1 MRSLPP
7 LSKLHIPE
15 TAMATP
21 TSKIT
26 RALISVS
33 DKSGVEAFAR
43 SLSERGVDILSTG
56 GTAKLL
62 RDAGI
67 ECRDVSDYTG
77 FPEMMDGR
85 VKTLNPKVHGGI
97 LARRDNDGDLAS
109 MEEHG
114 ILPIDLVCVNLY
126 PFREAVAK
134 EGCTIDDAIEN
145 IDIGGPCMVRA
156 SAKNHKFVAIVV
168 DPNDYGMVLESM
180 DQGTLDEAKR
190 RALAVKAFAHTA
202 AYDGAIA
209 NHFSALNA
217 DGSKRKFP
225 DVFTRQFIKTAD
237 ELRYGENPHQ
247 DGAFYADPEDE
258 GLSLADCQVLQGKA
272 LSYNNIADADAA
284 FGCVRDFSDNA
295 AVIVKHANP
304 CGVAVGHN
312 GNNSQEVIY
321 EKARAADSVS
331 AFGGIAAFNRP
342 LEEATAKLIAETFME
357 VVIAPGFSDGAR
369 KALEEKKNLRLL
381 LAPNAEAVS
390 GGLEFKRVN
399 GGLLVQERDAHILDR
414 AACKVVTKRQPT
426 EEEWQ
431 DMLFAWSVAKH
442 VKSNAI
448 VFAKD
453 GVTLGVGAGQMNRV
467 NSTRI
472 AAHHGGEA
480 IKGSAVASDAFFPF
494 RDGVDALAEAG
505 ATAVIQPGGSIRD
518 EEVIA
523 AADEAGIAMIF
534 TGIRHFRH

>member
-1 MRSLPP
+1 MPS
-7 LSKLHIPE
+7 
-15 TAMATP
+15 
-21 TSKIT
+21 IT

-33 DKSGVEAFAR
+33 DKTGVEDFAR
-43 SLSERGVDILSTG
+43 ALADRGVDILSTG
-56 GTAKLL
+56 GTARLL

-67 ECRDVSDYTG
+67 VCRDVSDYTG

-97 LARRDNDGDLAS
+97 LARRDHEGDLAS
-109 MEEHG
+109 MKEHS
-114 ILPIDLVCVNLY
+114 IERIDLVCVNLY

-134 EGCTIDDAIEN
+134 EGCTVDDAIEN

-156 SAKNHKFVAIVV
+156 SAKNHKFVTIVV
-168 DPNDYGMVLESM
+168 DPADYALVLKEIGSSNGSVGE
-180 DQGTLDEAKR
+180 DVR
-190 RALAVKAFAHTA
+190 RLLAVKAFAHTA

-209 NHFSALNA
+209 NHFSALNK
-217 DGSKRKFP
+217 DESRRKFP
-225 DVFTRQFIKTAD
+225 DIFTRQFIKTAD

-247 DGAFYADPEDE
+247 DGAFYADPEDV
-258 GLSLADCQVLQGKA
+258 GLSLADCEVLQGKA

-284 FGCVRDFSDNA
+284 FACVRDFNDNA

-304 CGVAVGHN
+304 CGVAVG
-312 GNNSQEVIY
+312 GAQEVIY
-321 EKARAADSVS
+321 ERARAADSTS

-357 VVIAPGFSDGAR
+357 VVIAPGFTDGALN
-369 KALEEKKNLRLL
+369 ALEEKKNLRLL
-381 LAPNAEAVS
+381 LAPNADPVS
-390 GGLEFKRVN
+390 GGYEFKRVN

-414 AACKVVTKRQPT
+414 DACRVVTQRAPT
-426 EEEWQ
+426 EAEWQ

-448 VFAKD
+448 VFAKG

-505 ATAVIQPGGSIRD
+505 ATAVIQPGGSVRD